1 MVNMMMDRVGM
12 SMPTMQPTGL
22 SGMTAPGTMSSGTN
36 MLMVPRCTFK
46 MEKVNG
52 GLKITCTCDDKT
64 AANMMQNLCK
74 MLSGG
79 LCSCCLMMNGMA
91 LCTVNLTMGL
101 CKCEMTDTGVCL
113 TCTSGDK
120 ACCEMIQCCCDCM
133 NSMLKAGCT
142 CCVMMNGTPV
152 SCGTC

>member
-1 MVNMMMDRVGM
+1 
-12 SMPTMQPTGL
+12 
-22 SGMTAPGTMSSGTN
+22 
-36 MLMVPRCTFK
+36 
-46 MEKVNG
+46 
-52 GLKITCTCDDKT
+52 
-64 AANMMQNLCK
+64 
-74 MLSGG
+74 
-79 LCSCCLMMNGMA
+79 
-91 LCTVNLTMGL
+91 MGL